1 MFEIIQFFLEGFVYH
16 NPQPVKKIAKR
27 KASSFVV
34 GNHAE
39 KHKNECIIIAKYRNN
54 FHNMLT
60 LAQMEGLFKSRQ
72 KYMRDG
78 LIYLQTLVCTK
89 DYTETRINLN
99 VREFMKNESYENI
112 YERARLEVR
121 MLHEEVKSSDID
133 CGT

>member
-1 MFEIIQFFLEGFVYH
+1 
-16 NPQPVKKIAKR
+16 
-27 KASSFVV
+27 
-34 GNHAE
+34 
-39 KHKNECIIIAKYRNN
+39 
-54 FHNMLT
+54 MLT

-133 CGT
+133 FVT